1 MKNNK
6 KLTRSSNRMIAGV
19 CAGIAEYF
27 GWDPTL
33 LRINPGYVLHRFRR
47 SNHLYYLMD
56 CYAGKNAVGRI
67 YRPHEQQ
74 ITLKIKALPDFCQ
87 MTTNR
92 ARLISYGFFT
102 KD

>member
-1 MKNNK
+1 MENNK
-6 KLTRSSNRMIAGV
+6 KLTCSSNRMIAGV

-27 GWDPTL
+27 WLGSDLTENN
-33 LRINPGYVLHRFRR
+33 IYPGYVLHRFRR

-74 ITLKIKALPDFCQ
+74 ITLK
-87 MTTNR
+87 
-92 ARLISYGFFT
+92 
-102 KD
+102 